1 MADNYTQFSDALEL
15 DNVEQVAWFRKQLDG
30 AMLDRLRN
38 YELEHAGGKIRKP
51 RWAKDSVLADHI
63 LAGSECGID
72 FEFIGPDAPGRYSI
86 VFYNEESGDVDAV
99 AVIVQAYLTKFAPK
113 RCFGI
118 CWAATCN
125 RPRIGEFGGGAI
137 FVTAKGVEYI
147 NTFEWLDRKVAAFKK
162 TASRRKQ
169 TLR

>member
-15 DNVEQVAWFRKQLDG
+15 DDAAEVAWFRKQFDRTL
-30 AMLDRLRN
+30 LDRLRN

-51 RWAKDSVLADHI
+51 RWAKDAVLADHI
-63 LAGSECGID
+63 LAGGDAQIGFD
-72 FEFIGPDAPGRYSI
+72 VVGPDAQGRYSI
-86 VFYNEESGDVDAV
+86 VFYSEESGDIDAV
-99 AVIVQAYLTKFAPK
+99 AVIVQAYLRKFAPA
-113 RCFGI
+113 RCFGLA
-118 CWAATCN
+118 WAMTCSK
-125 RPRIGEFGGGAI
+125 PRIGEFGGGAM

-162 TASRRKQ
+162 PTSRRKQ